1 MEIILPVAAILVVAV
16 LAPLA
21 QRKWKVA
28 QREWKGFWLFF
39 DYVQSHGEE

>member
-16 LAPLA
+16 LALLV
-21 QRKWKVA
+21 R
-28 QREWKGFWLFF
+28 REWKGFWLFF